1 MSLLEPMIAAIAAG
15 ICVPLLLALYLLKLR
30 RRPVRVSTTAFWEAA
45 AEDVQ
50 ANVPLKW
57 LRVSLLLIL
66 HLLIVGLLCLALGR
80 PVSRDA
86 AVAGMRAWV
95 VLDCSASMQ
104 AREGGSTRFDDA
116 KQKLKAEAKRL
127 TGAGATV
134 GLITFAAQ
142 ARVVVTPTTR
152 ASVLED
158 AIDAAVVTDQPG
170 NFASALT
177 LIRGSMSGPDAE
189 TAENEEA
196 RVKQERVLATVVT
209 DGASPGNSGG
219 QGIDVR
225 VIAVGDGSNV
235 DNIGIAAIAAKREV
249 NDPANVKLFVSLT
262 NCGAAAVT
270 VPCALRLNGEV
281 VDRFT
286 SDVPPAT
293 VKGLGQVSVARTVNA
308 NGAGVLDVMIT
319 REDAL
324 AVDNE
329 ARVVID
335 GSSPARILYVSP
347 QAVVEDASKE
357 APIGGADWLLAE
369 VLAELKPIV
378 IEKARPSAFTQMSP
392 ADLSRFDAV
401 IFDRV
406 SPAAGPAIPSIS
418 FGAGLPEAGLQLG
431 DELALNDRALVWER
445 THPVLRDSP
454 LDSMFVSK
462 TRGIGESPVR
472 GVKVLARSK
481 VGPLIVA
488 RDGNGPRRLVTGFA
502 LADSNWQL
510 QAGFPVFLSEAIRWV
525 SAKEQGSRSIATGDP
540 VRIEVSGGAGKLLI
554 ESGSVKREVD
564 VSASSDGNRR
574 IVVLEPLEKVG
585 TYSVA
590 GLDAEPAQL
599 AVSLT
604 NSSESDLRV
613 NATQADGD
621 ENVKRGA
628 GQSGRELWPL
638 CVLIACGLLAI
649 EWFIFGFQARK

>member
-104 AREGGSTRFDDA
+104 AREGGGTRFDDA
-116 KQKLKAEAKRL
+116 KQKLKTEAKRL

-158 AIDAAVVTDQPG
+158 AIDAAAVTDQPG
-170 NFASALT
+170 NVAAAIT
-177 LIRGSMSGPDAE
+177 LIRGSISGPDAE
-189 TAENEEA
+189 AAETAETRA
-196 RVKQERVLATVVT
+196 KQERVLATVVT

-225 VIAVGDGSNV
+225 MIAVDDGSSA
-235 DNIGIAAIAAKREV
+235 NIGIAAIAAKREV
-249 NDPANVKLFVSLT
+249 NDPANVRLFVSLT
-262 NCGAAAVT
+262 NCGATAVT

-293 VKGLGQVSVARTVNA
+293 VKGLGQISVARTVNA
-308 NGAGVLDVMIT
+308 SGAGVLEVMIT

-357 APIGGADWLLAE
+357 APIGGAEWLLAE
-369 VLAELKPIV
+369 VLEELKPMV
-378 IEKARPSAFTQMSP
+378 IEKARLAAYSQMSP
-392 ADLSRFDAV
+392 EQLSRFDAV

-406 SPAAGPAIPSIS
+406 SPAAAPAIPTIS
-418 FGAGLPEAGLQLG
+418 FGAGLSEAGLQLG
-431 DELALNDRALVWER
+431 DEQMLNDRALVWER

-462 TRGIGESPVR
+462 TRAIGEAAVR

-488 RDGNGPRRLVTGFA
+488 RDGNGPRRLVTGFT
-502 LADSNWQL
+502 LGDSNWQL

-540 VRIEVSGGAGKLLI
+540 VRVEVSGSAGKLAI
-554 ESGSVKREVD
+554 ENGSVKREID

-585 TYSVA
+585 TYSVS
-590 GLDAEPAQL
+590 GLDAEPKQL

-604 NSSESDLRV
+604 NSAESDLR
-613 NATQADGD
+613 AIAASADGD

-649 EWFIFGFQARK
+649 EWFIFGTQARK